1 MKSCRKYR
9 KNKTT
14 FPNDK
19 NTRYKHHVFALQIHN
34 LTNKRKKNHL
44 IEKYEGKKRKKEEYI
59 FKTKF
64 KNYIFEH
71 LIL

>member
-1 MKSCRKYR
+1 M
-9 KNKTT
+9 T

-44 IEKYEGKKRKKEEYI
+44 IEKYEDKKKEKKKKRKIY
-59 FKTKF
+59 F
-64 KNYIFEH
+64 
-71 LIL
+71 